1 MAEKNRYSG
10 QTADLR
16 KQAEKIAREDAVSS
30 PEKLE
35 AMSPAKIRQTL
46 HELRVHQI
54 ELTMQN
60 EELQRA
66 HAELEA
72 SRARY
77 FDLYDLAPVGYLTV
91 SEQGLILEAN
101 LTAATQLGLPR
112 SALTKQPLT
121 KFILKEDEDI
131 YYMHRKKLF
140 ETGEPQ
146 TCELRMVEKDSSP
159 FWARLEANL
168 AQDARGV
175 TVCRVVLSD
184 ITALKRA
191 EFQREAALE
200 EIRKLNEGL
209 EQKVSERTAELR
221 ENIAHLKVFNDAF
234 VGRELR
240 MAELKEQI
248 AKLEGKKDYSD
259 EKK

>member
-1 MAEKNRYSG
+1 MRE
-10 QTADLR
+10 
-16 KQAEKIAREDAVSS
+16 QAEKIAREDAASS

-35 AMSPAKIRQTL
+35 AMSPAEIRHTL

-60 EELQRA
+60 EELRRTQE
-66 HAELEA
+66 ELEA
-72 SRARY
+72 SRAHY
-77 FDLYDLAPVGYLTV
+77 FDIYDLAPVGYLTV
-91 SEQGLILEAN
+91 SEQGLILESN
-101 LTAATQLGLPR
+101 LTAATRLGLSR
-112 SALTKQPLT
+112 SELSGQLLTR
-121 KFILKEDEDI
+121 FILKEDQDI
-131 YYMHRKKLF
+131 YYRHRKKLF

-168 AQDARGV
+168 AKDNQGEP
-175 TVCRVVLSD
+175 VCRVVLSD
-184 ITALKRA
+184 ISALKLA

-200 EIRKLNEGL
+200 ETRKFNEGL

-221 ENIAHLKVFNDAF
+221 ETIAHLKVFNDAF

-240 MAELKEQI
+240 MIELKEQI
-248 AKLEGKKDYSD
+248 AELEGEKDYRD

>member
-1 MAEKNRYSG
+1 LTEKETSSSPA
-10 QTADLR
+10 ADLR
-16 KQAEKIAREDAVSS
+16 EQAEKITQEDAASS

-35 AMSPAKIRQTL
+35 AMSPAEIRHTL

-54 ELTMQN
+54 ELTIQN
-60 EELQRA
+60 EELRRTQE
-66 HAELEA
+66 ELDA

-101 LTAATQLGLPR
+101 LTAATLLGLPR

-121 KFILKEDEDI
+121 RFILKEDEDI
-131 YYMHRKKLF
+131 YYLHRKKLF

-168 AQDARGV
+168 AQDTRGLP
-175 TVCRVVLSD
+175 VCRVVLSD
-184 ITALKRA
+184 ISALKRA

-200 EIRKLNEGL
+200 EIRKFNEVL
-209 EQKVSERTAELR
+209 EQKVKERTAELQ
-221 ENIAHLKVFNDAF
+221 ENIDLLERTQKAF

-240 MAELKEQI
+240 MRELKKQI
-248 AKLEGKKDYSD
+248 EEM